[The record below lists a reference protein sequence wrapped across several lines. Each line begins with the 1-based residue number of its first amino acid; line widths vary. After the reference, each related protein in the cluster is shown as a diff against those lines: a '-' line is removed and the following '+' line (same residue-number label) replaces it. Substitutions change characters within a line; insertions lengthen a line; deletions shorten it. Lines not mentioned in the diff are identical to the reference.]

1 MLEKVSYYE
10 RDLFF
15 LLNGS
20 DCVALDRFIWLCTG
34 KTVWLPLAAVI
45 LGVLIYKRDLRE
57 RPPALIAAVLTVA
70 VCDQFSSSLIKPA
83 FERLRPA
90 HHPDFMESVKTVY
103 GYRGG
108 HFDFISSHAANTFG
122 FAMFMSLFFRKT
134 LFSWTVFCGRRLRL
148 IRAYIWAFIL
158 FRI

>member
-45 LGVLIYKRDLRE
+45 LGVLIYKS
-57 RPPALIAAVLTVA
+57 AGAAA
-70 VCDQFSSSLIKPA
+70 CAYS
-83 FERLRPA
+83 
-90 HHPDFMESVKTVY
+90 
-103 GYRGG
+103 
-108 HFDFISSHAANTFG
+108 
-122 FAMFMSLFFRKT
+122 
-134 LFSWTVFCGRRLRL
+134 RRLRSVFFFIDQTRL
-148 IRAYIWAFIL
+148 WTPASGSSSRFYGIRKNRIRIQGRTFRFHIKPCGKYFRLCNVYVIVFQENSVFMDCFLWAAFTAYLRAYIWAFIL